1 MAGISVSAVQRA
13 IAALVPPGIGAGLLY
28 PLFVGLGVSAAIST
42 GMAVA
47 IALAAAYCLWRRL
60 PADLDGAPRHLAR
73 FALWSVLGLLAVGAT
88 ARLATFMADGSKVE
102 NSIYAFDEFYVHHS
116 CLSAHLHAARLVRA
130 GVPNVY
136 ERTHYEGPN
145 GEPKFIDDFVID
157 VFLYPPPFLLL
168 ARLALAISEN
178 FLAWR
183 AVWFALEGGLVAAAL
198 LTLAFW
204 IGGAIG
210 RRAAWLSILVW
221 LSLPTLAT
229 LQFGNFHL
237 VTIAGSIFAM
247 LAFERRRHVLGGA
260 LLAALA
266 LSKVFPGIF
275 VLLLV
280 FQRRW
285 RAVAWTAGFGVLFLA
300 ASYLILGPAPFQ
312 ALLAYHLPR
321 MASGAALETQFAHPD
336 TFAANLSVYGLVQ
349 KLASLGVPL
358 TLPDA
363 AIAATW
369 VYTFVL
375 IGVAVVAAGVADSG
389 PQPES
394 RLRRALVWLSL
405 VELAS
410 LRAPFTPDTYGLF
423 PILWILSLLL
433 AGVEWRGW
441 RPIALLAA
449 VVVGNFLVPVV
460 PIMPLAAL
468 LGLTLVIQVLFI
480 ALCLGTV
487 VGLWHRTVIQRATSA

>member
-1 MAGISVSAVQRA
+1 MPWFPVTPVQRA
-13 IAALVPPGIGAGLLY
+13 LAALVPPGVGAALLY
-28 PLFVGLGVSAAIST
+28 VLLVGLGVD
-42 GMAVA
+42 AVA
-47 IALAAAYCLWRRL
+47 STWVAVVLALAGAYWLWRRL
-60 PADLDGAPRHLAR
+60 PAGVDGAPGHLALIV
-73 FALWSVLGLLAVGAT
+73 LWAVLGLGSIGAT

-116 CLSAHLHAARLVRA
+116 CLSAHFQAAKLVRA
-130 GVPNVY
+130 GVPNIY
-136 ERTHYEGPN
+136 ERTNYEGPN
-145 GEPKFIDDFVID
+145 GEPKFVDGFVTD

-198 LTLAFW
+198 LTLALW

-221 LSLPTLAT
+221 LSLPTLTT

-237 VTIAGSIFAM
+237 VTIAGTMFAM
-247 LAFERRRHVLGGA
+247 MAFERGRHVLGGA

-285 RAVAWTAGFGVLFLA
+285 RAVIWTAGFGTLFLA
-300 ASYLILGPAPFQ
+300 ASYLILGAAPFQ
-312 ALLAYHLPR
+312 ALVTYHLPR

-336 TFAANLSVYGLVQ
+336 TFAANIAVYGLVQ

-358 TLPDA
+358 TLPGA

-369 VYTFVL
+369 IYTIVL
-375 IGVAVVAAGVADSG
+375 IGVAALAARAADSA

-394 RLRRALVWLSL
+394 RLRRALVWLAL

-441 RPIALLAA
+441 RPIVLLAL
-449 VVVGNFLVPVV
+449 VGVGNFLVPVV
-460 PIMPLAAL
+460 PIMPFPVL
-468 LGLTLVIQVLFI
+468 LGLTLVIQVLFM
-480 ALCLGTV
+480 ALCLGV
-487 VGLWHRTVIQRATSA
+487 VAGLGHRTDAQRAQGV